1 VVYYRARGSGSFR
14 SAVMEAQG
22 HGQWRA
28 EIAARDVVAPGL
40 AYYIAV
46 SDDRGAVFPGFASA
60 TAPQQVRVLQP
71 QILSDM
77 DHRNRISGEYRYV
90 DFGAPADYLHRT
102 SLDLERLFFGFLVAR
117 LSAVAW
123 SGQSQ
128 RRTAI
133 AGVDG
138 GEVSRLDVQPLRLYL
153 GRAGVDVHIGDYVS
167 VAADLDM
174 ASYRGGAGAG
184 YRLEARVGDE
194 QVASIQLGMEQ
205 IWQTETGDRVLE
217 SMCGTLLVPLA
228 DGWRLAASA
237 AQERVLTD
245 APRAMRV
252 ALGLEWDAGAR
263 VQLRGEGGV
272 AGRRDVLGP
281 TAMGGAKLKF

>member
-1 VVYYRARGSGSFR
+1 
-14 SAVMEAQG
+14 
-22 HGQWRA
+22 
-28 EIAARDVVAPGL
+28 
-40 AYYIAV
+40 
-46 SDDRGAVFPGFASA
+46 
-60 TAPQQVRVLQP
+60 
-71 QILSDM
+71 
-77 DHRNRISGEYRYV
+77 
-90 DFGAPADYLHRT
+90 
-102 SLDLERLFFGFLVAR
+102 
-117 LSAVAW
+117 
-123 SGQSQ
+123 
-128 RRTAI
+128 
-133 AGVDG
+133 
-138 GEVSRLDVQPLRLYL
+138 
-153 GRAGVDVHIGDYVS
+153 
-167 VAADLDM
+167 
-174 ASYRGGAGAG
+174 
-184 YRLEARVGDE
+184 
-194 QVASIQLGMEQ
+194 MEQ